1 MLRSGCRLWWSLVLL
16 PLTVAGCAAMD
27 SAVPGS
33 SAPSAAVSGSVSYRE
48 RIALPPDARV
58 IVWLVD
64 VSKADAPAT
73 VLGEQVI
80 ITRGRQ
86 VPFAYAIAY
95 APQRIDP
102 RLSYAVQARIE
113 SGDGRLLFTSDT
125 RQPVLTRGAGS
136 SAGLVLAAA
145 GGAAR

>member
-1 MLRSGCRLWWSLVLL
+1 MWWSLVLL

>member
-1 MLRSGCRLWWSLVLL
+1 MRSGCRLRWSLVLL
-16 PLTVAGCAAMD
+16 PLIVAGMD

-33 SAPSAAVSGSVSYRE
+33 SVPSAAVSGSVNYRE

-58 IVWLVD
+58 IVRQED
-64 VSKADAPAT
+64 VSKAEAPAK

-80 ITRGRQ
+80 IIQGWH

-102 RLSYAVQARIE
+102 RFSYVVQARIE
-113 SGDGRLLFTSDT
+113 SGTAACS
-125 RQPVLTRGAGS
+125 S
-136 SAGLVLAAA
+136 SAIPAI
-145 GGAAR
+145 RS